1 MLNLINNIL
10 QKGEVFMNTFDN
22 LVQVDI
28 DGAIVYNQW
37 IEWDHFL
44 VPNKPDWLRDLIR
57 NVIALFGHCMTCSAL
72 DGC

>member
-37 IEWDHFL
+37 IE
-44 VPNKPDWLRDLIR
+44 
-57 NVIALFGHCMTCSAL
+57 
-72 DGC
+72 